1 MVQLYSNKG
10 ARDHTPACI
19 PGGPAFCNFHLTP
32 KSSRPSWSLLMSQS
46 NKETDDRLPVTHVLR
61 SRNVLRL
68 ECTTRSR
75 EPCLGKDHTGTY
87 SQSCGGVSTL
97 SASAYLSI
105 PVHLPPCTRIHTCM
119 HVCAYVSSCQ
129 ALQILDREGEMGGTR
144 VPSPLHDLGT

>member
-10 ARDHTPACI
+10 ARDHTSACI

-32 KSSRPSWSLLMSQS
+32 NFSHPSWSLLMSQS
-46 NKETDDRLPVTHVLR
+46 NKETDDRFPVTHVLR

-87 SQSCGGVSTL
+87 SQSCGGVS
-97 SASAYLSI
+97 I
-105 PVHLPPCTRIHTCM
+105 PLCLCLPPHTCPCPPM
-119 HVCAYVSSCQ
+119 HTYTHIHA
-129 ALQILDREGEMGGTR
+129 R
-144 VPSPLHDLGT
+144 VRICVQLPGSADLGQGGGNGRNQGPLTPP